1 MLPVRL
7 KRRDRNLAREGPLSG
22 FGDFEHWL
30 DHVWN
35 WSRPAGLY
43 VGYDVDIW
51 DDADHIYLEAELPG
65 IKKDEIDISVENG
78 VLTIQG
84 EKKHEEIKKDHTHHI
99 QERYYGSFS
108 RSFTLPSTVDPDKVE
123 ATIKD
128 GVLRVT
134 LNKREEVKAKRIE
147 VKGE

>member
-1 MLPVRL
+1 MLTVRPR
-7 KRRDRNLAREGPLSG
+7 KRDSGLAQRGPLSG
-22 FGDFEHWL
+22 FGELDHWL
-30 DHVWN
+30 DHFWN

-43 VGYDVDIW
+43 GGYDVDIW

-84 EKKHEEIKKDHTHHI
+84 EKKHEEIKKDHTHHV

-108 RSFTLPSTVDPDKVE
+108 RSFSLPSTVDPDKVD
-123 ATIKD
+123 ATLKD
-128 GVLRVT
+128 GLLKVV

-147 VKGE
+147 VKGQ